1 MKDKG
6 IKFKGTI
13 KQHIANNAKEYFLVA
28 MLFVIG
34 IFLGVLFVNNM
45 QEVQKSDLQAYFGNF
60 IEKMKTIESLD
71 TKTLMQNSI
80 SKNIVTAVI
89 IWFFGTTVIGIP
101 VVFGI
106 VAYRGFC
113 LGYTISSIVS
123 IMGMGKGVS
132 FIILTIVLQNLLF
145 IPAILALA
153 VSGFKLYKSIVKDIR
168 KENIKLEMLRHTV
181 FSLLML
187 IVLIAASLISI
198 NKLIEKFYKI
208 FLKKL

>member
-187 IVLIAASLISI
+187 IVLIAASLIEVLVST
-198 NKLIEKFYKI
+198 NL
-208 FLKKL
+208 LKNFIKYF